1 MAPEN
6 VKKTSAAPAPVP
18 AKPAGSAH
26 KKGGSTLD
34 SEGQSLKDILLAAEV
49 CTEEQLKEVE
59 EEHIRTGKPFKDL
72 LIDFEI
78 ASEGSILELIANSL
92 GTEVVD
98 LTKIELEK
106 TIVDLIDG
114 DTVRMLG
121 VVPVAF
127 DGGTITVAVRKP
139 LDYQLIDELRFILSR
154 DVSIVVAA
162 EAQIDAAIEK
172 YYPVDVASM
181 HDMLAELDIQEKD
194 GVGGLENDSELEN
207 VANEAPI
214 VKFVDVVLYQA
225 IKDKAS
231 DIHFEPFEKEFKIR
245 YRIDGA
251 LYEMAPPPKNLA
263 IPVIS
268 RVKIMSGLN
277 IAERRKPQDGRIQ
290 LKIGGKQVDLRVS
303 TLPTSHGESVVLR
316 VLDRSVVNLD
326 LDVLGIG
333 DDVLAKM
340 RDIISMPNGIFVVT
354 GPTGSGKTTT
364 LYSALKEINKVE
376 DKILTAEDPVEYD
389 IEGIIQLPVN
399 ESIGMTFGRALRAF
413 LRQDPDVIML
423 GEIRDL
429 DSAQMAIQA
438 SLTGHFVFST
448 LHTND
453 AAGAITRLIDMG
465 VEPFLIASSFVGVLG
480 QRLIRRVCPQCKTA
494 FDPTDEDLKLLG
506 LERRDIGENKFFYG
520 KGCQNCNNTGY
531 KGRKSI
537 TELLMMNAKIND
549 LVLKTSPTVIIRD
562 KAREL
567 GMRTMREDGVRSIL
581 NGETTMEEVLKYT

>member
-1 MAPEN
+1 M
-6 VKKTSAAPAPVP
+6 
-18 AKPAGSAH
+18 
-26 KKGGSTLD
+26 LD
-34 SEGQSLKDILLAAEV
+34 TESQSLKDILLAAEI
-49 CTEEQLKEVE
+49 CNEEQLKEVE
-59 EEHIRTGKPFKDL
+59 EEHARTGKPFKDL

-78 ASEGSILELIANSL
+78 ASEDAILEHIANSL

-98 LTKIELEK
+98 LSKLELEK
-106 TIVDLIDG
+106 SIVDMVDA

-121 VVPVAF
+121 IVPVAF
-127 DGGTITVAVRKP
+127 DGTTITVAVRKP
-139 LDYQLIDELRFILSR
+139 LDYQLLDELRFILSR
-154 DVSIVVAA
+154 DVTIVVAP
-162 EAQIDAAIEK
+162 ESQIDSSIEK

-181 HDMLAELDIQEKD
+181 HDMLAEMDIQDKD
-194 GVGGLENDSELEN
+194 GLLGMETNDKELEN

-245 YRIDGA
+245 YRIDGT

-263 IPVIS
+263 VPVIS

-290 LKIGGKQVDLRVS
+290 LKIAGKQVDLRVS

-333 DDVLAKM
+333 EDVLGKI

-465 VEPFLIASSFVGVLG
+465 VEPFLISSSLVGVLG
-480 QRLIRRVCPQCKTA
+480 QRLIRRVCTGCKTA
-494 FDPTDEDLKLLG
+494 FDPTDDDLRLLG
-506 LERRDIGENKFFYG
+506 MDRRDLGSNKFYYG
-520 KGCQNCNNTGY
+520 KGCQVCNNTGY

-537 TELLMMNAKIND
+537 TELLMMNSKLTD
-549 LVLKTSPTVIIRD
+549 LVLKSSPTVVIRD

-567 GMRTMREDGVRSIL
+567 GMRTMREDGIRSIL

>member
-6 VKKTSAAPAPVP
+6 VKSQAPAKNAPAP
-18 AKPAGSAH
+18 AAH
-26 KKGGSTLD
+26 HPKKGGGNLD
-34 SEGQSLKDILLAAEV
+34 SESQSLKDILLAAEI
-49 CTEEQLKEVE
+49 CSEDQLKEVE
-59 EEHIRTGKPFKDL
+59 EEHVRTGKPFKDL

-78 ASEGSILELIANSL
+78 ASEASLLELIANSL

-98 LTKIELEK
+98 LSKIELEK
-106 TIVDLIDG
+106 AIVSLVDG
-114 DTVRMLG
+114 DTARMLG

-154 DVSIVVAA
+154 DVCIVVAS
-162 EAQIDAAIEK
+162 EAQIDSAIEK

-181 HDMLAELDIQEKD
+181 HDMLASLDIEEKD
-194 GVGGLENDSELEN
+194 GGLLGIENDKELEN

-231 DIHFEPFEKEFKIR
+231 DVHFEPFEKEFKIR

-333 DDVLAKM
+333 DDILSKI

-364 LYSALKEINKVE
+364 LYSALKEINKIE

-413 LRQDPDVIML
+413 LRQDPDIIML

-465 VEPFLIASSFVGVLG
+465 VEPFLIASSLVGVLG

-506 LERRDIGENKFFYG
+506 LERRDVGENKFYYG

-537 TELLMMNAKIND
+537 TELLIMNAKLND
-549 LVLKTSPTVIIRD
+549 LVLKVSPTVVIRD

-567 GMRTMREDGVRSIL
+567 GMRTIREDGVRSIL